1 MLQLRV
7 SCPLRGPCVKIRR
20 ESRGEH
26 RVSMEFD
33 LIPQGTLVQENGQ
46 GPVVDIRTSPTR
58 TFFCILE
65 ISDQI
70 EQESVDVS
78 IWGSADGENWDAHP
92 ILKLPQQFYRG
103 ETRAALDLTLVLNVN
118 FIRAG
123 WELNR
128 WGRVA
133 PLPMFVLGLH
143 LAEIPA
149 MPVRVP
155 QAQASAAK

>member
-1 MLQLRV
+1 MAM
-7 SCPLRGPCVKIRR
+7 K
-20 ESRGEH
+20 
-26 RVSMEFD
+26 FD
-33 LIPQGTLVQENGQ
+33 LIPNDTLVKESGFSA
-46 GPVVDIRTSPTR
+46 PVDIRLSQTR
-58 TFFCILE
+58 TFYCVMN

-78 IWGSADGENWDAHP
+78 IWGSVDGENWGTHP

-103 ETRAALDLTLVLNVN
+103 ETRAVLDLTLVPEIN

-123 WELNR
+123 WDLNR

-143 LAEIPA
+143 LKEIPA
-149 MPVRVP
+149 MPVRIP
-155 QAQASAAK
+155 QVQVSAAG

>member
-1 MLQLRV
+1 MA
-7 SCPLRGPCVKIRR
+7 
-20 ESRGEH
+20 
-26 RVSMEFD
+26 MEFD
-33 LIPQGTLVQENGQ
+33 LIPKDTLVKESGFSA
-46 GPVVDIRTSPTR
+46 PVDIRASQTR
-58 TFFCILE
+58 TFFCVMNIT
-65 ISDQI
+65 DQI

-78 IWGSADGENWDAHP
+78 IWGSIDGENWGTHP

-103 ETRAALDLTLVLNVN
+103 ETRAVLDLTLVPEIN

-123 WELNR
+123 WDLNR

-143 LAEIPA
+143 LKEIPA

-155 QAQASAAK
+155 PVHVSAAG

>member
-1 MLQLRV
+1 MA
-7 SCPLRGPCVKIRR
+7 
-20 ESRGEH
+20 
-26 RVSMEFD
+26 MEFD
-33 LIPQGTLVQENGQ
+33 LIPQGTLVQENGY
-46 GPVVDIRTSPTR
+46 GAAVDVRTSATR
-58 TFFCILE
+58 TFFCVME

-78 IWGSADGENWDAHP
+78 IWGSADGENWGTHP

-103 ETRAALDLTLVLNVN
+103 ETRAVLDLTLVPEFN

-149 MPVRVP
+149 MPARVP
-155 QAQASAAK
+155 QVQMGAAK

>member
-1 MLQLRV
+1 MA
-7 SCPLRGPCVKIRR
+7 
-20 ESRGEH
+20 
-26 RVSMEFD
+26 MEFE
-33 LIPQGTLVQENGQ
+33 LIPRGTLVTESGY
-46 GPVVDIRTSPTR
+46 GVAVAIRASQTR
-58 TFFCILE
+58 TFFCLMDIT
-65 ISDQI
+65 DQI

-78 IWGSADGENWDAHP
+78 IWGSADSEKWDAHP

-103 ETRAALDLTLVLNVN
+103 ETRAVLDLTLVAEIN

-143 LAEIPA
+143 LMEIPA
-149 MPVRVP
+149 MPARIPRV
-155 QAQASAAK
+155 QVSSAG